1 MIARRRQLKI
11 ITRDTFLP
19 SLIYDD
25 DIEADEADESAASE
39 LFVNLLLTLENFM
52 KCYDGFCIS
61 QETYV

>member
-1 MIARRRQLKI
+1 M

-25 DIEADEADESAASE
+25 DIEADEADESAASD

-52 KCYDGFCIS
+52 KCYDGICIS